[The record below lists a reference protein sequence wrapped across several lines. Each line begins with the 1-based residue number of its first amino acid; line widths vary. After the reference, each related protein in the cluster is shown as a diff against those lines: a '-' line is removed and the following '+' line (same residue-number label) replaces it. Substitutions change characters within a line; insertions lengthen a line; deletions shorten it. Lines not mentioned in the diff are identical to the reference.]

1 MFTVR
6 RSVTVQHILFLGL
19 GQMALRWVKRTF
31 LDGTNLGQ
39 NSFDSRDASFQTLFP
54 KVIHFRTFEN
64 LPQMNEIEKVKPQ
77 PTQFSK

>member
-31 LDGTNLGQ
+31 FDGTNLAQ
-39 NSFDSRDASFQTLFP
+39 NSFDSRDASFWTRFRETILEHSTHIENFP
-54 KVIHFRTFEN
+54 GMT
-64 LPQMNEIEKVKPQ
+64 KPISWKTN
-77 PTQFSK
+77 PKL